1 MQLSVSEFAEARGIS
16 RQRALALINSGQV
29 RAKRIGR
36 SWVMDQ
42 LEVSQRAASSRPLS
56 PRMARLLIG
65 AMSDEHIELAS
76 QERFFLRRYVERIRH
91 EDSPLRLLHSWL
103 RSRQIRAVDVAANPA
118 DIAEISADRRV
129 IASGISDSRA
139 GLSAAREF
147 EGYVEASNL
156 DRFLRGNLLLDSDA
170 PNVRLHVVER
180 LPDAPL
186 PLGFVIAD
194 LIEWNRPR
202 EDGRAI
208 ELLGEIAWPL

>member
-1 MQLSVSEFAEARGIS
+1 
-16 RQRALALINSGQV
+16 
-29 RAKRIGR
+29 
-36 SWVMDQ
+36 
-42 LEVSQRAASSRPLS
+42 
-56 PRMARLLIG
+56 
-65 AMSDEHIELAS
+65 
-76 QERFFLRRYVERIRH
+76 VERIRH

>member
-42 LEVSQRAASSRPLS
+42 LEVSQRPASSRPLS

-118 DIAEISADRRV
+118 DIGEISADRRV

-208 ELLGEIAWPL
+208 ELLGEITWPL

>member
-118 DIAEISADRRV
+118 DIGEISADRRV

-208 ELLGEIAWPL
+208 ELLGEI